1 MSPYKCEVYVY
12 MCNTDT
18 ASHVLCLSCECHML
32 CVVCNDY
39 HVSVTCWCSDYHKE
53 LGGLWLQSS
62 GMARRTGLLET
73 AGNSLRMA
81 EVHALPEL
89 YLERARLLY
98 AKVRS
103 VGEEVGVVSL
113 FGC

>member
-1 MSPYKCEVYVY
+1 
-12 MCNTDT
+12 MCTCVT
-18 ASHVLCLSCECHML
+18 LIQHLIYFGCHVNVTCWCS
-32 CVVCNDY
+32 DY

-98 AKVRS
+98 AKVSS